1 VPRTDDRNQI
11 DARLDF
17 QVAARSHLFAR
28 YSQSDGDIT
37 QGSLFGPPGN
47 GHPNVAALGDAQQL
61 PLLNSIAASSLVIGG
76 TQVFSDSLVNE
87 IRAGYTV
94 NDVNQRSP
102 ASRSLIEEVGLTGV
116 PSVPN
121 LAGLPYFEITGFGA
135 LGDRTQLPFHARAR
149 ILQFSDNASWVHGA
163 HLLKFGG
170 ELLVL
175 HHFDR
180 F

>member
-76 TQVFSDSLVNE
+76 DSGLF
-87 IRAGYTV
+87 RLAR
-94 NDVNQRSP
+94 QRD
-102 ASRSLIEEVGLTGV
+102 SRGLHR
-116 PSVPN
+116 
-121 LAGLPYFEITGFGA
+121 E
-135 LGDRTQLPFHARAR
+135 
-149 ILQFSDNASWVHGA
+149 
-163 HLLKFGG
+163 
-170 ELLVL
+170 
-175 HHFDR
+175 
-180 F
+180 